1 VAIDA
6 ANNSTGGTTPARI
19 LIQNVVNGVLMFIV
33 EPQFYKR
40 EEVAVEN
47 IDIQAL
53 ISDYAMPWGI
63 KIVMA
68 LVIFYIGRMVVGI
81 VVRVVK
87 KLLIARGIDEIL
99 VSFLTSI
106 IRWVLLLFVIIAAL
120 SQLGVNTTSL
130 VALLGAAGLAI
141 GLSLQSSLSNF
152 ASGVMLII
160 FRPFTKGDFVEA
172 GGASGVID
180 TISIFTTT
188 MTTPDNKE
196 VIIPNGSILGNN
208 ITNYSARPTRRVDMV
223 FGISYDDDIRKAKQL
238 LEEIIAADDRVL
250 SEPAPVIAL
259 GELADSSV
267 NFLVRPWAKSEDYWG
282 LLWDTTETVK
292 LKFDEA
298 GLSIPYPQMDVHM
311 DKNE

>member
-1 VAIDA
+1 
-6 ANNSTGGTTPARI
+6 
-19 LIQNVVNGVLMFIV
+19 M
-33 EPQFYKR
+33 
-40 EEVAVEN
+40 EN

-81 VVRVVK
+81 VVKVVK
-87 KLLIARGIDEIL
+87 KLLLGRDIDEIL

-188 MTTPDNKE
+188 MTTTDNKE
-196 VIIPNGSILGNN
+196 IIIPNGSILGNN

-223 FGISYDDDIRKAKQL
+223 FGISYDDDIRKAKKL
-238 LEEIIAADDRVL
+238 LEDIIAADDRVL

-267 NFLVRPWAKSEDYWG
+267 YFLVRPWAKSEDYWS

-298 GLSIPYPQMDVHM
+298 LQPDGRGTAYFEEVACRATFAATRSPSIEPW
-311 DKNE
+311 NSGIT